1 MTFISM
7 LKPWTKTQ
15 RLKTPTLNYCWMY
28 APVDIGRT
36 IYKYGFRIHSRIVL
50 NTTRKLYECTYCTSV
65 LIMYWL
71 YECTE
76 CTSVLIVWMYWLYE
90 CTNGIDNSVPGKK
103 CRLFY
108 IKLCK
113 CTMITN
119 YDIYTIHSFK
129 WHVCYVWDGVF
140 ALFSWLRVSKVTLI
154 VPILEF
160 YYMST
165 QSQY

>member
-1 MTFISM
+1 MNVRTCRYWANHIQVWIQNP
-7 LKPWTKTQ
+7 LQNCTKYYTEVV
-15 RLKTPTLNYCWMY
+15 RVYL
-28 APVDIGRT
+28 
-36 IYKYGFRIHSRIVL
+36 
-50 NTTRKLYECTYCTSV
+50 LYECTYCTSV

-165 QSQY
+165 QSPY